1 MLENTVG
8 MYGSIKGIAGNSIGN
23 VKALE
28 LPYSNIEEEN
38 E

>member
-1 MLENTVG
+1 

-28 LPYSNIEEEN
+28 LPYTRIEEEN
-38 E
+38 YNE